1 MPRTVWGV
9 RCNSIPRRS
18 RSLAMRKP
26 TASCVVVIA
35 HLILCRKRFDLL
47 HDYRCHAD
55 WPAHHLRRR
64 PAASRR
70 SSPQLTMRILIVGAS
85 LISLLW
91 LSFKRPSSSPA
102 PSFHLEKITIP
113 TILLPYL
120 KLKTDNRKLFMT
132 FHIGLIGGGNITET
146 HARAARAIPGVE
158 ISAIHGTNAEK
169 IARLCREHGGTP
181 YQNFDAFLKHRP
193 MDLVII
199 GSPSGLHAT
208 QGIAAAR
215 QGLHVLT
222 EKPIE
227 ISTARAD
234 ILIEAAKQSNVHLG
248 VIFQDRLKPHIRQL
262 KNWIDQG
269 VLGRLLF
276 VDARVKWYRPPEYYA
291 NSRWRG
297 TLALDGGG
305 ALINQGVHTIDLLL
319 WLLGDVFRVQ
329 ARTATVLHKI
339 EAEDTAVANLEFANG
354 ASGTLLATPAAYPGY
369 PRRLEITGTEGTVI
383 LEHDRIIA
391 ADLRSPP
398 PDFAAITPGDSNQ
411 SASSAAVT
419 DISGHKAILEDF
431 LHAIAN
437 NTQPICNGREGRRSL
452 ALVASIYHSAQHKP
466 I

>member
-1 MPRTVWGV
+1 
-9 RCNSIPRRS
+9 
-18 RSLAMRKP
+18 
-26 TASCVVVIA
+26 
-35 HLILCRKRFDLL
+35 
-47 HDYRCHAD
+47 
-55 WPAHHLRRR
+55 
-64 PAASRR
+64 
-70 SSPQLTMRILIVGAS
+70 
-85 LISLLW
+85 
-91 LSFKRPSSSPA
+91 
-102 PSFHLEKITIP
+102 
-113 TILLPYL
+113 
-120 KLKTDNRKLFMT
+120 MT

-146 HARAARAIPGVE
+146 HARAARGIPGVE

-234 ILIEAAKQSNVHLG
+234 ALIEAAKQSKVQLG

-262 KNWIDQG
+262 KNWLDQG
-269 VLGRLLF
+269 LLGKLLF

-319 WLLGDVFRVQ
+319 WLLGDVVRVQ
-329 ARTATVLHKI
+329 ARTATQLHQI
-339 EAEDTAVANLEFANG
+339 EAEDTAVAILEFAGG
-354 ASGTLLATPAAYPGY
+354 ALGIFHATTAAS
-369 PRRLEITGTEGTVI
+369 
-383 LEHDRIIA
+383 A
-391 ADLRSPP
+391 AES
-398 PDFAAITPGDSNQ
+398 AALDENQ
-411 SASSAAVT
+411 SASSAIVS
-419 DISGHKAILEDF
+419 DFRGHQLVLEDF
-431 LHAIAN
+431 IQAIQQNRA
-437 NTQPICNGREGRRSL
+437 PACDGLEGRRSL
-452 ALVASIYHSAQHKP
+452 ALIESIYRAAKTP
-466 I
+466 DRTVTV